1 MKKKLLFWWILL
13 SCITQTFA
21 LQANISVNQNNL
33 DINKPL
39 TLKINIKWEWEK
51 NIWISKINWIENFQI
66 LWKNQSQ
73 FSSVSQTVINW
84 KTTMKAITNYI
95 LNLTLQAKKAWTYI
109 IWPVFIEADW
119 KKYKTNTVKV
129 NISWAKIM
137 LNNTNTSLPS
147 NNNSLSNQK
156 NNLLSNTNSPP
167 NADNLDLE
175 KNVKK
180 IKIDSSLNIFYILLL
195 LFILIWWWIVFYIFN
210 KNEVIENNEEIK
222 NILKNETD
230 KKSEEEKVYNLD
242 EVKNLEEF
250 ENYVR
255 YLISKKYGI
264 EDVKYKSYSE
274 LASLVDDE
282 NIKNLLYKLEQI
294 KYAWLSYELDELK
307 SILK

>member
-1 MKKKLLFWWILL
+1 MKKKLLFWGILL
-13 SCITQTFA
+13 FCIAQTFA

-33 DINKPL
+33 DINKSL

-73 FSSVSQTVINW
+73 FSSVYQTVVNW
-84 KTTMKAITNYI
+84 KTTMKTVTTYI
-95 LNLTLQAKKAWTYI
+95 LNLTLQAKKAWTYT

-119 KKYKTNTVKV
+119 KQYKTNTVKV
-129 NISWAKIM
+129 NVSWAKIM
-137 LNNTNTSLPS
+137 LNNSNVSLPS

-156 NNLLSNTNSPP
+156 NNSPP
-167 NADNLDLE
+167 NTDNLDLE
-175 KNVKK
+175 KDVEKT
-180 IKIDSSLNIFYILLL
+180 KIDSNLNIFYILLL

-274 LASLVDDE
+274 LASLVDNK